1 VVSCLGGGGRSF
13 GGGAAAFGVFAAK
26 KSARTGLEFFSERDR
41 EPPALCPFFFFEPL
55 GRPVFFPIIDGRGK
69 EDGTTI
75 EKKMTDA
82 DANKDK

>member
-26 KSARTGLEFFSERDR
+26 KSATGLEFFSERDR
-41 EPPALCPFFFFEPL
+41 EPPVLCPFLFFELL
-55 GRPVFFPIIDGRGK
+55 GRLVFFPMIDGRRI

-75 EKKMTDA
+75 EKEMTDA
-82 DANKDK
+82 DANMDK